1 MSVPPAKYR
10 AFISP
15 LLGGRMVSN
24 VVLPRLEDEVQKPV
38 LTGRNS
44 KRRLPDIPQWR
55 RARHRD
61 EGAVSGISVGNRREQ
76 SIVPQTEAVVSR
88 KRNLWSL
95 RPTMLGL
102 GNDWGC
108 GVENVEVR

>member
-1 MSVPPAKYR
+1 M
-10 AFISP
+10 
-15 LLGGRMVSN
+15 GGRNVSC
-24 VVLPRLEDEVQKPV
+24 VWRPDASEFGKEQTDIDESVIAKRFRS
-38 LTGRNS
+38 LRRKNS
-44 KRRLPDIPQWR
+44 KRRLRTGLKWSAPDAVGLP
-55 RARHRD
+55 
-61 EGAVSGISVGNRREQ
+61 EVSGISVGNRREQ